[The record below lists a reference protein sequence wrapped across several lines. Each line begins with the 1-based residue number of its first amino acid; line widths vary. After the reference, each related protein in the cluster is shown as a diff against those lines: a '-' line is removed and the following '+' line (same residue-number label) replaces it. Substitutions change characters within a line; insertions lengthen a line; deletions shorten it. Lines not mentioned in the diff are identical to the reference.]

1 MSWASFVH
9 VIVLFHLQVQHY
21 LGVINN
27 FSSTIVN
34 RKLVITEF
42 SMPCLL
48 GTHYCLILLSTV
60 TQFIFILL
68 KNVEKYRITNS
79 PKNTCSSKWFDV
91 TFPLKQIN
99 VQYTCYVHLVSKGI
113 HNLRQSSIGN
123 LCFLHVKD

>member
-27 FSSTIVN
+27 FSSAIVN
-34 RKLVITEF
+34 RKLVITVF
-42 SMPCLL
+42 SMPYLL
-48 GTHYCLILLSTV
+48 GTHYCLILLSTI

-68 KNVEKYRITNS
+68 KNAEKYRITSS
-79 PKNTCSSKWFDV
+79 PKNSSKWFNV
-91 TFPLKQIN
+91 TFLLQHIN

-113 HNLRQSSIGN
+113 YNLRQSSIDN
-123 LCFLHVKD
+123 LCFLHVKY